1 MVEASTP
8 SGARGGAVAKTALKL
23 IAGVGVIVVALDSL
37 RGKLPSFDDV
47 AQAAG
52 EVRPLWLMASAAAVL
67 VSVNLFARLQERLLK
82 AYGVAVPHCRMVAL
96 TYSRSAIT
104 FTLPGGSV
112 LSTAYAYREYR
123 RYGADQRTAAT
134 VVLLAGVVSAVA
146 LAALAASGMAFGE
159 LLDERPV
166 SWGPWAPWTAGAV
179 AVAGLAFTARW
190 MVVKSVP
197 LRYWVPALG
206 SAVANWATDLLCLFF
221 ALRAFG
227 VSVSVV
233 GIAVLYVVTQLV
245 RQIPLTPGGIGVV
258 EATLLT
264 GLVSLGADAAL
275 AAGGVLA
282 YRLLSFWLVVP
293 VGLTS
298 WLWTRSHPSHGSSTL
313 ATATELSPWGT
324 GHTSS
329 FVGESSGGSTVVR
342 TVPGAHA
349 PAVGPPRPSRASAVS
364 GVTMSVDSI
373 RRES

>member
-1 MVEASTP
+1 MA
-8 SGARGGAVAKTALKL
+8 G
-23 IAGVGVIVVALDSL
+23 AGVTVVALDSL

-52 EVRPLWLMASAAAVL
+52 QVRLPWLMAAAAAVL
-67 VSVNLFARLQERLLK
+67 VSINLFARLQERLLK
-82 AYGVAVPHCRMVAL
+82 AYGVAVPHRRMVAL
-96 TYSRSAIT
+96 AYSRSAIS

-123 RYGADQRTAAT
+123 RHGADQRTAAT

-159 LLDERPV
+159 FLDERPV

-179 AVAGLAFTARW
+179 AVAGLALTARW

-197 LRYWVPALG
+197 LRHWVPALG
-206 SAVANWATDLLCLFF
+206 SAVANWGTDLLCLFF

-298 WLWTRSHPSHGSSTL
+298 WLWTRTHPSHGPSTVPAATGTRASAL
-313 ATATELSPWGT
+313 ATATEPSP
-324 GHTSS
+324 
-329 FVGESSGGSTVVR
+329 
-342 TVPGAHA
+342 
-349 PAVGPPRPSRASAVS
+349 
-364 GVTMSVDSI
+364 
-373 RRES
+373 

>member
-1 MVEASTP
+1 
-8 SGARGGAVAKTALKL
+8 
-23 IAGVGVIVVALDSL
+23 
-37 RGKLPSFDDV
+37 
-47 AQAAG
+47 
-52 EVRPLWLMASAAAVL
+52 
-67 VSVNLFARLQERLLK
+67 
-82 AYGVAVPHCRMVAL
+82 MVAL

-123 RYGADQRTAAT
+123 RYGANQRTAAT

-146 LAALAASGMAFGE
+146 LAALAASGMAIGE
-159 LLDERPV
+159 FLGERPV

-179 AVAGLAFTARW
+179 AVAGLALTARW

-197 LRYWVPALG
+197 LRHWVPALG
-206 SAVANWATDLLCLFF
+206 SAVANWGTDLLCLFF

-233 GIAVLYVVTQLV
+233 GIAVLYVATQLV

-298 WLWTRSHPSHGSSTL
+298 WLWTRTHTSHRPRSSTVPAATGKEGQRAVDAL
-313 ATATELSPWGT
+313 TKPENTHLAVGEATA
-324 GHTSS
+324 
-329 FVGESSGGSTVVR
+329 R
-342 TVPGAHA
+342 
-349 PAVGPPRPSRASAVS
+349 
-364 GVTMSVDSI
+364 
-373 RRES
+373 